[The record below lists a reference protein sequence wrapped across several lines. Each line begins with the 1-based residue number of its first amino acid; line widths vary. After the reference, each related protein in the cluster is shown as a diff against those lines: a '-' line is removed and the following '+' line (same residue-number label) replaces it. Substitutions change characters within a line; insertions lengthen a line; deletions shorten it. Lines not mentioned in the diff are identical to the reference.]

1 MKNFFSSIRMR
12 LVPVSCVVLVIVLLA
27 ACSKFDNDDNNNN
40 SSAAGLMSFNL
51 APDQSAVGVALSGS
65 NLTNAPLGYTN
76 YSGTYQPIYPG
87 NRAVESYNYNSDSSI
102 ATLNYNFE
110 TNKYY
115 SLFVAGAN
123 GVYTNI
129 VTRDNFD
136 SLSSGSGKTYV
147 RYINA
152 IPDSTKPTVS
162 ITANGND
169 VINAPAGFS
178 VVSDFVAADPG
189 QVTITVK
196 NGSTID
202 ANRTISLEQ
211 GKVYTVLLTGL
222 PEATDTTKAVQIKY
236 ILNGSLATGQ

>member
-1 MKNFFSSIRMR
+1 MKKFFSSVRMR
-12 LVPVSCVVLVIVLLA
+12 LIPASGVILITVLLA

-40 SSAAGLMSFNL
+40 SQVAGLMSFNL

-65 NLTNAPLGYTN
+65 NLTNAPLAYTN

-87 NRAVESYNYNSDSSI
+87 NRAVESYSYHTDSSI

-136 SLSSGSGKTYV
+136 SLSTGSGKTYV

-152 IPDSTKPTVS
+152 IPDSTKPTVT
-162 ITANGND
+162 ITANGTN
-169 VINAPAGFS
+169 VINTPAGFS
-178 VVSDFVAADPG
+178 FVSDFVATDPV
-189 QVTITVK
+189 QVIITVK
-196 NGSTID
+196 NNTTID

-211 GKVYTVLLTGL
+211 GKVYTVLLAGI
-222 PEATDTTKAVQIKY
+222 PGATDTTKAVQIKY